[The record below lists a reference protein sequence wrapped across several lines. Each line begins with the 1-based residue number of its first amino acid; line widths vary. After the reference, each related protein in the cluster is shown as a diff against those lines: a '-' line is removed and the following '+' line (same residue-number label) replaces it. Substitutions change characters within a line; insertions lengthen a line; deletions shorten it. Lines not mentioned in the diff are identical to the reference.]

1 MNAHRHV
8 FMKGLDSM
16 RYIPRL
22 ILSLAAVF
30 LLYGYARAE
39 QPVRVFILA
48 GQSNME
54 GKGRTET
61 GLGSVAGAV
70 GSLRYQV
77 NHDPANYGHL
87 VDAGGHWVT
96 RDDVWIW
103 STTDG
108 GEKGNLT
115 VGFGSRDWIGPE
127 LGFGS
132 VVGDFYDEQVLL
144 IKTAWGGKSLAV
156 DFRPPSSGA
165 PGVGAYYNEVLG
177 KVNYVLDNL
186 AAEFPA
192 YGGQGYELV
201 GLGWHQGW
209 NDRVNQGFNDQY
221 EANLVNFIR
230 DIRDDLGVSDLPF
243 VIAETGMSGYS
254 ETHPRALSLMAAQ
267 AAVADPV
274 KYPEFEGNVA
284 FVETKGFYRDASQSP
299 NSQAYHWNG
308 NGETLYLIGD
318 GMGEA
323 MTAIVPEPSSMAMVV
338 AALVVS
344 ARTLARRRRRSLAG
358 SPGSSR

>member
-1 MNAHRHV
+1 
-8 FMKGLDSM
+8 M
-16 RYIPRL
+16 RYTSSL
-22 ILSLAAVF
+22 VLFLAAVSF
-30 LLYGYARAE
+30 FCSYTRADE
-39 QPVRVFILA
+39 PVKVFILA

-54 GKGRTET
+54 GKGRPET
-61 GLGSVAGAV
+61 GYGGATGAV

-77 NHDPANYGHL
+77 NNDPANYGHL
-87 VDAGGHWVT
+87 VDAGANWVA

-115 VGFGSRDWIGPE
+115 VGFGSNDWIGPE

-165 PGVGAYYNEVLG
+165 PGVGVDYNNILSN
-177 KVNYVLDNL
+177 VNYVLDNL
-186 AAEFPA
+186 AAEFSG
-192 YGGQGYELV
+192 YNGQGYELV

-209 NDRVNQGFNDQY
+209 NDRVNQGFNDEY
-221 EANLVNFIR
+221 EANLANFIR
-230 DIRDDLGVSDLPF
+230 DIRDDLGVAQLPF
-243 VIAETGMSGYS
+243 VLAETGMSGYS
-254 ETHPRALSLMAAQ
+254 ETHHRALSLMAAQ
-267 AAVADPV
+267 AAVADAA
-274 KYPEFEGNVA
+274 KYPEFAGNVA
-284 FVETKGFYRDASQSP
+284 FVETKGFFRDSSQSP
-299 NSQAYHWNG
+299 NGQAYHWNS
-308 NGETLYLIGD
+308 NAETYYLIGD

-323 MTAIVPEPSSMAMVV
+323 MMTIVPEPSSMTMAMV
-338 AALVVS
+338 ALVLS
-344 ARTLARRRRRSLAG
+344 SLALAFRRRRSFAG